1 MPAQTPQGALHL
13 RPHRGITT
21 LVLLDFTLLNIKQ
34 RTNSLHNTSYI
45 VSGAA
50 QLFSGIP
57 FKFFAKIVVQC
68 DVLDLDL
75 D

>member
-1 MPAQTPQGALHL
+1 MPARTPQGALHL
-13 RPHRGITT
+13 RPHRRITA
-21 LVLLDFTLLNIKQ
+21 LVLLDFALLYIKQ
-34 RTNSLHNTSYI
+34 RTNSLQNTSYI

-57 FKFFAKIVVQC
+57 FKSFAKIVAQC
-68 DVLDLDL
+68 EVLDLDL